1 MARKLSALLL
11 TLFSLIAGVNAQ
23 SGTGGIKGNI
33 VTSEGEPAAFVS
45 VRIEQHS
52 RGTVTDGKGDF
63 AFRRLEPGTYV
74 LQVSLLGYEP
84 MAETVTVT
92 AGQTATVKLHLQ
104 VSKTQLSEVT
114 VVGGQNKLANK
125 ESDYIARLPIK
136 NLENPQ
142 VYNVIGKELMK
153 EQVIT
158 SFDDALKNA
167 PGVTRL
173 WSSTGRGGDGAG
185 YFTMRGFAVQPTMV
199 NGIAGISNGSPDPAD
214 IERVETIKGPSG
226 TLFGSSLVSF
236 GGLINIVTKKP
247 YDAFGGE
254 ISYTGGTYGLNR
266 VTADLNT
273 PLNKDKSVILR
284 TNAAYHSE
292 GSFQDAGF
300 KRSWF
305 LAPSLSYRVN
315 DRLSF
320 LVNTEF
326 YSGEGT
332 NPTMIFLNRRR
343 QLIARTPD
351 QLGIDFTRSFTS
363 NDIVIKT
370 PSVNL
375 FGQANYKISDQWTS
389 QTTVSRSTRRS
400 QGYYSYVMFLDEGG
414 TRDNPMPANDTLI
427 SRYLARQNS
436 TTTATDV
443 QQNFIGDFKI
453 GSLRNRLVAGLDFL
467 SQFTENDNSP
477 YIRFDLIN
485 TVNPKDPRYS
495 QLNKAAVDARLA
507 QATTG
512 QVRNATT
519 NYTYSA
525 YVSDVLNI
533 TDQLI
538 AMASLRVDH
547 FVTKPTKNYVTGEKG
562 KDDFS
567 QTSVSP
573 KFGLI
578 YQVVKD
584 KVSLFANY
592 MNGFKNSAPVT
603 QSLPEYSGV
612 LKPQQANQFEG
623 GVKLNVL
630 NNKLSMSASYY
641 NILVTNMTRSID
653 VEKDGNHYNITV
665 QDGSQRSKGVEV
677 DLIANPL
684 PGLNIVAGY
693 GYNDS
698 KMEKSDSGILGR
710 RPVSAG
716 PEHVANWWI
725 SYTATSGKLHGLGL
739 GFGGNYGSENLIT
752 NSKAT
757 GVFTLPS
764 YTVLNAG
771 IFYQVNAY
779 RLALKMDNI
788 TDKAY
793 YGGWTTVERMMPRRF
808 SASVAFKF

>member
-1 MARKLSALLL
+1 MR
-11 TLFSLIAGVNAQ
+11 FSFMSGVMAQ
-23 SGTGGIKGNI
+23 SSTGHIKGI
-33 VTSEGEPAAFVS
+33 ITTSEGEPAAFVS
-45 VRIEQHS
+45 VRIEQHN
-52 RGTVTDGKGDF
+52 RGTVTDSKGDF
-63 AFRRLEPGTYV
+63 AFRRLEPGKYV

-84 MAETVTVT
+84 VAETVTINNN
-92 AGQTATVKLHLQ
+92 QTATVKIRLQ

-114 VVGGQNKLANK
+114 IVGGKNKLANK

-142 VYNVIGKELMK
+142 VYNVVGKELMK

-158 SFDDALKNA
+158 NFDDALKNA
-167 PGVTRL
+167 PGVSRL

-185 YFTMRGFAVQPTMV
+185 YFSMRGFAVQPTMV

-226 TLFGSSLVSF
+226 TLFGSSLISF

-247 YDAFGGE
+247 YDVFGGE
-254 ISYTGGTYGLNR
+254 ISYTGGSYGLNR
-266 VTADLNT
+266 ITADINT

-292 GSFQDAGF
+292 SSFQDAGF

-320 LVNTEF
+320 LMNTEF
-326 YSGEGT
+326 YTNEST
-332 NPTMIFLNRRR
+332 NPTIVFLNRRR
-343 QLIARTPD
+343 QLIARTPA
-351 QLGIDFTRSFTS
+351 QLGMDFTRSFTS
-363 NDIVIKT
+363 NDITMKS
-370 PSVNL
+370 PSMNL
-375 FGQANYKISDQWTS
+375 FGQATYKISDKWTS
-389 QTTVSRSTRRS
+389 QTNVSRSVRRS
-400 QGYYSYVMFLDEGG
+400 NGYYSYVMFLDQG
-414 TRDNPMPANDTLI
+414 DNNVQKPNDTLL
-427 SRYLARQNS
+427 SRYLTHQNS
-436 TTTATDV
+436 TTTATDI
-443 QQNFIGDFKI
+443 QQNFIGDFRI
-453 GSLRNRLVAGLDFL
+453 GGLRNRIVAGLDFL
-467 SQFTENDNSP
+467 SLSTNNDNSP
-477 YIRFDLIN
+477 YVLFDMVSA
-485 TVNPKDPRYS
+485 VNKRDPRYA

-507 QATTG
+507 QATSG
-512 QVRNATT
+512 QVKNTTT

-547 FVTKPTKNYVTGEKG
+547 FVSKPTQDFVAGQKDEDNY
-562 KDDFS
+562 S
-567 QTSVSP
+567 QTTVSP

-592 MNGFKNSAPVT
+592 MNGFQNLAPIT
-603 QSLPEYSGV
+603 QPLPELSGN

-623 GVKLNVL
+623 GVKLDL
-630 NNKLSMSASYY
+630 LQNKLTMTASYY
-641 NILVTNMTRSID
+641 NILVTNMTRGATI
-653 VEKDGNHYNITV
+653 EKNGTQYNYTL

-693 GYNDS
+693 GYNNS
-698 KMEKSDSGILGR
+698 KMEKADSSVLDR

-716 PEHVANWWI
+716 PEHLANWWI
-725 SYTATSGKLHGLGL
+725 SYTATSGKLHGLGI
-739 GFGGNYGSENLIT
+739 GFGGNYASENLPV

-757 GVFTLPS
+757 GTFTLPS

-779 RLALKMDNI
+779 RLALKLDNI
-788 TDKAY
+788 TNKEY
-793 YGGWTTVERMMPRRF
+793 YSGWTTIERMMPRRF

>member
-1 MARKLSALLL
+1 MDKKLSALLL
-11 TLFSLIAGVNAQ
+11 MLFSLIAGVSAQ

-52 RGTVTDGKGDF
+52 RGTVADGKGDF
-63 AFRRLEPGTYV
+63 AFRRLEPGTYI

-84 MAETVTVT
+84 VAETVTVT
-92 AGQTATVKLHLQ
+92 ANHTATVHLRLQ

-142 VYNVIGKELMK
+142 VYNVVGKELMK

-158 SFDDALKNA
+158 SFDDALRNA

-214 IERVETIKGPSG
+214 IERIETIKGPSG

-266 VTADLNT
+266 VTADINT
-273 PLNKDKSVILR
+273 PLNKDKSAILR

-326 YSGEGT
+326 YSGEST
-332 NPTMIFLNRRR
+332 NPTMVFLNRRR
-343 QLIARTPD
+343 QLIAKTPD

-363 NDIVIKT
+363 NDITLKT

-375 FGQANYKISDQWTS
+375 FGQANYKLSDKWTS

-400 QGYYSYVMFLDEGG
+400 DGYYSYVMFLDAG
-414 TRDNPMPANDTLI
+414 DASVQKPNDTLL
-427 SRYLARQNS
+427 SRYVTRQYS

-453 GSLRNRLVAGLDFL
+453 GSLRNRLVAGVDFL
-467 SQFTENDNSP
+467 SQYTQNDNAP
-477 YIRFDLIN
+477 YILFDLVN
-485 TVNPKDPRYS
+485 AVNPKDPRYS
-495 QLNKAAVDARLA
+495 QLNRAAVDARLA
-507 QATTG
+507 QEKDG
-512 QVRNATT
+512 QVKNATT

-538 AMASLRVDH
+538 AMASVRVDH
-547 FVTKPTKNYVTGEKG
+547 FVSKPTKDYVTGEKG
-562 KDDFS
+562 TDDFS

-592 MNGFKNSAPVT
+592 MNGFQNVAPVT

-623 GVKLNVL
+623 GVKLNVF

-653 VEKDGNHYNITV
+653 VEKGGNRYNVTI

-698 KMEKSDSGILGR
+698 KMVESDSSVLGR
-710 RPVSAG
+710 RPTSAG
-716 PEHVANWWI
+716 PEHVANWWV

-739 GFGGNYGSENLIT
+739 GFGGNYGSENMIT

-771 IFYQVNAY
+771 VFYQVNAY
-779 RLALKMDNI
+779 RLALKMDNL
-788 TDKAY
+788 TNKVY

>member
-1 MARKLSALLL
+1 MIRKISALLL
-11 TLFSLIAGVNAQ
+11 MLFSFIAGVHAQ
-23 SGTGGIKGNI
+23 SSTGGIKGNI
-33 VTSEGEPAAFVS
+33 VTSEGEAAAFVS

-52 RGTVTDGKGDF
+52 RGTVTDAKGDF
-63 AFRRLEPGTYV
+63 AFRRLEPGQYV

-84 MAETVTVT
+84 VAETVTVT
-92 AGQTATVKLHLQ
+92 ANHTASITVRLQ

-125 ESDYIARLPIK
+125 ESDFIAKLPIK

-142 VYNVIGKELMK
+142 VYNVVGKELMK
-153 EQVIT
+153 EQVIS

-185 YFTMRGFAVQPTMV
+185 YYTMRGFAVQPTMV
-199 NGIAGISNGSPDPAD
+199 NGIAGISNGTPDPAD
-214 IERVETIKGPSG
+214 IERIETIKGPSG

-236 GGLINIVTKKP
+236 GGLINIVTKRP

-273 PLNKDKSVILR
+273 PLNKDKSALLR

-326 YSGEGT
+326 YSGEST
-332 NPTMIFLNRRR
+332 NPTMVFLNRGR

-351 QLGIDFTRSFTS
+351 QLGIDFTRSFTG
-363 NDIVIKT
+363 NDIVMKT
-370 PSVNL
+370 PSVNI
-375 FGQANYKISDQWTS
+375 FGQANYKLSDKWTS
-389 QTTVSRSTRRS
+389 QTSVSRSTRRS
-400 QGYYSYVMFLDEGG
+400 NGYYSYVMFLDQGAAV
-414 TRDNPMPANDTLI
+414 PNDTLL
-427 SRYLARQNS
+427 SRYVTHQNS

-443 QQNFIGDFKI
+443 QQNFIGDFRI
-453 GSLRNRLVAGLDFL
+453 GSMRNRLVAGLDFL
-467 SQFTENDNSP
+467 SQYTQNDNSP
-477 YIRFDLIN
+477 YVRFDLVNAI
-485 TVNPKDPRYS
+485 NPKDPRYS
-495 QLNKAAVDARLA
+495 QLNRPAVDALLA
-507 QATTG
+507 QAKGG
-512 QVRNATT
+512 QVKNATT

-538 AMASLRVDH
+538 AMASVRVDH
-547 FVTKPTKNYVTGEKG
+547 FVAKPSKDYTTGEKS
-562 KDDFS
+562 DDDYS

-592 MNGFKNSAPVT
+592 MNGFQNVSPVT
-603 QSLPEYSGV
+603 QPLPEYSGV

-623 GVKLNVL
+623 GVKLNVF

-641 NILVTNMTRSID
+641 NILVSNMTRSID
-653 VEKDGNHYNITV
+653 VEKGGNRYQVTI
-665 QDGSQRSKGVEV
+665 QDGSQRSKGVEL

-684 PGLNIVAGY
+684 PGLNMVAGY

-698 KMEKSDSGILGR
+698 KMVKSDSSILDR
-710 RPVSAG
+710 RPTSAG
-716 PEHVANWWI
+716 PEHLVNWWI
-725 SYTATSGKLHGLGL
+725 SYTATSGKLHGLGI
-739 GFGGNYGSENLIT
+739 GFGGNYGSENMVV

-757 GVFTLPS
+757 GTFTLPS

-771 IFYQVNAY
+771 LFYQVNAY
-779 RLALKMDNI
+779 RIALKLDNI

-793 YGGWTTVERMMPRRF
+793 YSGWTTVERMMPRRF